1 MHEYISKQIY
11 EAIQNAKRIMVI
23 PHQDPDGDALG
34 SVSAFAYLLKR
45 MNKPF
50 ALFCSTPVVD
60 KITSLPHIVKI
71 ATDPTTWGEYDFDLV
86 IILDTGDIKRS
97 GIGEHLKKL
106 NNATIINIDH
116 HPTNTQFGKYNLVIP
131 QASSTAEIVYY
142 FFKHNNLVVDK
153 KIAVSLLTGL
163 ITDTDNFSNG
173 ATNQNSLKIA
183 SELIHFGAN
192 FNMIKSWFLK
202 NKSITTLKLWG
213 IALSRLTKHE
223 KHDIVHTH
231 IKRSDLEET
240 QASEEETDGI
250 ANFLNNVGEGR
261 AAILLKETADGKIKG
276 SLRTTKNDLDV
287 GAIAK
292 ALGGGGHKKA
302 SGFIMDGTIES
313 VLVKIG
319 EEVEKMERTG
329 YNNEREKN

>member
-1 MHEYISKQIY
+1 MNQYISTKIY
-11 EAIQNAKRIMVI
+11 EAIQKAERIMLI

-45 MNKPF
+45 MNKSF
-50 ALFCSTPVVD
+50 TLFCSTPVVD
-60 KITSLPHIVKI
+60 KVTTLPHIFKI
-71 ATDPTTWGEYDFDLV
+71 ETDHSVWGKHDFDLV

-106 NNATIINIDH
+106 NDAVIINIDH
-116 HPTNTQFGKYNLVIP
+116 HPTNTQFGNLNLVVP
-131 QASSTAEIVYY
+131 QASSTSEIIY
-142 FFKHNNLVVDK
+142 FFLKHNNLPIDK
-153 KIAVSLLTGL
+153 NIAVSLLTGL

-183 SELIHFGAN
+183 SELMHRGAN

-213 IALSRLTKHE
+213 VALSRLTKHE
-223 KHDIVHTH
+223 VHDFVHTH
-231 IKRSDLEET
+231 IRRSDLEET

-250 ANFLNNVGEGR
+250 ANFLNNVGEGS
-261 AAILLKETADGKIKG
+261 AAILLKETADGKIKA
-276 SLRTTKNDLDV
+276 SLRTTKENFDV
-287 GAIAK
+287 GALAK

-302 SGFIMDGTIES
+302 SGFTMDGTVES
-313 VLVKIG
+313 VLVRIG
-319 EEVEKMERTG
+319 EEVEKLS
-329 YNNEREKN
+329 KIV

>member
-1 MHEYISKQIY
+1 MNQYISTKIY
-11 EAIQNAKRIMVI
+11 EAIQNAERIIIV

-45 MNKPF
+45 MNKSF
-50 ALFCSTPVVD
+50 ALFCVTPVID
-60 KITSLPHIVKI
+60 KAITLPHIVKI
-71 ATDPTTWGEYDFDLV
+71 ETDPSVWGKHDFDLV

-106 NNATIINIDH
+106 KDAVIINIDH

-131 QASSTAEIVYY
+131 QASSTAEIIYF
-142 FFKHNNLVVDK
+142 FFKHNNLPIDK
-153 KIAVSLLTGL
+153 NIAVSLLTGL

-173 ATNQNSLKIA
+173 ATNQASLKIA
-183 SELIHFGAN
+183 SELIHRGAN
-192 FNMIKSWFLK
+192 FNMIKTWFLK

-213 IALSRLTKHE
+213 VALSRLAKHE

-240 QASEEETDGI
+240 KANEEETDGI

-261 AAILLKETADGKIKG
+261 ASILLKETADGKIKT
-276 SLRTTKNDLDV
+276 SLRTTKEDFDV
-287 GAIAK
+287 GALAK

-302 SGFIMDGTIES
+302 SGFTMEGTIES

-319 EEVEKMERTG
+319 EEVEKMG
-329 YNNEREKN
+329 QIV